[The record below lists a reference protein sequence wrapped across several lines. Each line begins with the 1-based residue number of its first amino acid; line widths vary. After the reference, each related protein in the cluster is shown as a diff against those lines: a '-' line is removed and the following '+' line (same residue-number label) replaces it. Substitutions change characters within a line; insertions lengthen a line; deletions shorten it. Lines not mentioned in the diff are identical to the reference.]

1 MTNNIDLKAVRSHWT
16 QQAIDYGLSS
26 SASWSD
32 HCVIEMEIREI
43 TSHLSTGDNV
53 LDIGCAN
60 GFSTV
65 QYAAQKK
72 IKILGLD
79 YISEMVELAKQRLQ
93 TLSLPLLGTIE
104 FRTGDIMKLKEQD
117 SIYDKVICT
126 RVLINLGDWDN
137 QCNGLNETIRV
148 LKPGGKLLLSE
159 ATLQGWSQ
167 INKFRREWKLPD
179 IPIPA
184 FNQYLDENQLIL
196 ETSKRC
202 TLIDIKN
209 FASTYYVGTRVLK
222 PLLAKA
228 LNIDIDVADP
238 KMDFNKWFSNLP
250 SWGDFGTQKL
260 FIFEKRK

>member
-1 MTNNIDLKAVRSHWT
+1 MTNNINLDAVRSHWT
-16 QQAIDYGLSS
+16 QQAIDHGLSS

-60 GFSTV
+60 GFSTA

-72 IKILGLD
+72 INILGLD
-79 YISEMVELAKQRLQ
+79 YIPEMVESAKKRLQ
-93 TLSLPLLGTIE
+93 ALSSALPGTIE
-104 FRTGDIMKLKEQD
+104 FGIGDITKLNLQD
-117 SIYDKVICT
+117 AIYDKVICT

-137 QCNGLNETIRV
+137 QCNGLNEAIRV
-148 LKPGGKLLLSE
+148 LKPGGQLILSE
-159 ATLQGWSQ
+159 ATLQGWNQ
-167 INKFRREWKLPD
+167 INKFRREWKLPN

-184 FNQYLDENQLIL
+184 FNLYLDENQLIS
-196 ETSKRC
+196 EASKRC
-202 TLIDIKN
+202 DLIDVIN
-209 FASTYYVGTRVLK
+209 FASTYYVGTRVFK

>member
-1 MTNNIDLKAVRSHWT
+1 MKNNIDLEAVRSHWT
-16 QQAIDYGLSS
+16 QQATNHGLSS

-32 HCVIEMEIREI
+32 HCVIEMEISEI
-43 TSHLSTGDNV
+43 ASHLSTGDEV

-79 YISEMVELAKQRLQ
+79 YIPEMVELARQRLH
-93 TLSLPLLGTIE
+93 TLPLPPLGTIE
-104 FRTGDIMKLKEQD
+104 FRTGNIMKLQEQD

-126 RVLINLGDWDN
+126 RVLINLGEWDH
-137 QCNGLNETIRV
+137 QCHGLNEAIRV
-148 LKPGGKLLLSE
+148 LKPGGRLLLSE
-159 ATLQGWSQ
+159 ATLQGWNQ
-167 INKFRREWKLPD
+167 INQFRREWKLPE
-179 IPIPA
+179 IPIPT
-184 FNQYLDENQLIL
+184 FNRYLDENQLIP
-196 ETSKRC
+196 EASKHC
-202 TLIDIKN
+202 SLVNIIN

-228 LNIDIDVADP
+228 LNMDIDVADP
-238 KMDFNKWFSNLP
+238 KMDFNRWFSSLP
-250 SWGDFGTQKL
+250 AWGDFGTQKL